1 MLKYHRRKVL
11 RTIKLT
17 LSNFVQPSPP
27 KNPKSA
33 NKVIRNLKLK
43 LSRISQPSIPK
54 EPKLVNK
61 NAEEKSSRIINL
73 VGYVLLLL
81 VTLDY
86 AFLLISANFF
96 EASWAYNMAGN
107 LVENVWAFL
116 LGFLLIFYRRD
127 QGIIRPKEFTFLSI
141 LSWFA
146 LMIGIGYFLITPVII
161 GNAFRINRGQ
171 QAQVIMQIKQQ
182 ESQVQQYNQQLNK
195 VSPEQLNNL
204 WQNYQQ
210 QTPEQNIAS
219 VEQFKENLLTEVKQK
234 QETAKQQLQSRSSQ
248 QKLNLLKNTVKWSI
262 GAIISGISFVLIWR
276 YTKWT
281 RAGY

>member
-1 MLKYHRRKVL
+1 MLKHHRRKVL
-11 RTIKLT
+11 RSLKLT
-17 LSNFVQPSPP
+17 VSSFFQPSPP

-43 LSRISQPSIPK
+43 LSRIAQSSTPK

-61 NAEEKSSRIINL
+61 NAEDKSTKIINL
-73 VGYVLLLL
+73 VGYILLLL
-81 VTLDY
+81 AILDY
-86 AFLLISANFF
+86 AFLLLSANFF
-96 EASWAYNMAGN
+96 DASWAYNMAGN

-161 GNAFRINRGQ
+161 GNAFRINRSQ
-171 QAQVIMQIKQQ
+171 QAQVTIRIKQQ
-182 ESQVQQYNQQLNK
+182 ESQVQQYSQQLNE

-210 QTPEQNIAS
+210 QASKQDIAS

-248 QKLNLLKNTVKWSI
+248 QKLNLLKTTLKWSI
-262 GAIISGISFVLIWR
+262 GAIVSGISFILIWQ